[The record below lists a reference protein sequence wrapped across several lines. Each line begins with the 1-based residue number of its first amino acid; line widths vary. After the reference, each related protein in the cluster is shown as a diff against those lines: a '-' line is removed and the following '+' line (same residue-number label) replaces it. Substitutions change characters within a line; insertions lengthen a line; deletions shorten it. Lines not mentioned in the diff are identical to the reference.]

1 MKNSF
6 WFLVI
11 VLLLS
16 ACRHKEECHC
26 NVRPEVEKYNDSL
39 MSSEREENHQRFLRM
54 IDEQPLPQNGELSI
68 RFMRSNSFT
77 NYFIIYKIHSS
88 DQGYQL
94 ETKVCRPD
102 TMHYP
107 RFETVWKHSKDLT
120 ENQVHPIVQLINDSC
135 FWTMVSQEEFGVLD
149 GSAHVLEVYN
159 PEGNPCT
166 DKTYRMVVRFS
177 ASPAGFRS
185 MCEKIMALETDCDQ
199 YK

>member
-39 MSSEREENHQRFLRM
+39 LSSDREEERQHFLRLM
-54 IDEQPLPQNGELSI
+54 DEMPLQQNEGLSI
-68 RFMRSNSFT
+68 RFTKSNPFT
-77 NYFIIYKIHSS
+77 NYIIVYKIQA
-88 DQGYQL
+88 DGPEYRM
-94 ETKVCRPD
+94 ETKVCRPSPD
-102 TMHYP
+102 YRH
-107 RFETVWKHSKDLT
+107 FETHWKRTKKLP
-120 ENQVHPIVQLINDSC
+120 ENTVKSIVKLINDSC
-135 FWTMVSQEEFGVLD
+135 FWTMVSQREFAAID
-149 GSAHVLEVYN
+149 GYGHVLEVYN

-166 DKTYRMVVRFS
+166 DKTYRMVASFS
-177 ASPAGFRS
+177 PSPGFYA
-185 MCEKIMALETDCDQ
+185 MCKKIMALETDCDQ